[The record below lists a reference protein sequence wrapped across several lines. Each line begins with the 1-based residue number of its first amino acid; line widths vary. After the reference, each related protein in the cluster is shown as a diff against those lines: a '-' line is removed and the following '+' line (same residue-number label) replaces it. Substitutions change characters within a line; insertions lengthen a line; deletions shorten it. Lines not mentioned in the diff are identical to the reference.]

1 MSKGAFAPL
10 PRRQR
15 RGPSRPE
22 VVGPSSA
29 TVNGDFAT
37 AVLDIVA
44 AIPPG
49 KVMTYGDIA
58 AALGSRA
65 ARQVGTILARSGGTV
80 PWWRVIRAS
89 GRPAVG
95 HEFRALELLRAEG
108 TPLVGG
114 ADPDRVDLRAAR
126 HRP

>member
-1 MSKGAFAPL
+1 MTP
-10 PRRQR
+10 
-15 RGPSRPE
+15 
-22 VVGPSSA
+22 
-29 TVNGDFAT
+29 GDRFAT

-49 KVMTYGDIA
+49 RVMTYGDIA

-65 ARQVGTILARSGGTV
+65 ARQVGTILAQSGGTV

-89 GRPAVG
+89 GHPAAG
-95 HEFRALELLRAEG
+95 HETRALELLSAEG
-108 TPLVGG
+108 TPLRGPDG
-114 ADPDRVDLRAAR
+114 DRVDLRRAR